1 MELNSFVL
9 SAALLLAVAAVSV
22 TIFKHLGLG
31 SVLGL
36 LVAGIAVGPN
46 SPGPSIT
53 ANVESVRHFTELGVV
68 LLLFLIGLE
77 MRPSKLWSMRRE
89 VFGLGSLQV
98 LLSGGAIGAYS
109 FLYQGSWP
117 SAMLI
122 GFSLAL
128 SSTAFVLQ
136 LLQEKGELS
145 GKLGSTSFAVLLMQ
159 DLAIVPLL
167 ALVPILSDVG
177 TLSAEV
183 PLWEQLLTVVGTLL
197 FVGGIG
203 RYAIPLALERLMQ
216 QNNREAFFLVVMLAV
231 FAAGA
236 AMHFA
241 GLSMALGAFL
251 MGMLLS
257 GSRYSFQIQAS
268 VEPYKGLL
276 MSLFFVA
283 VGMSIDIGALAERP
297 LLFTQH
303 VLVVIAIKIGV
314 LYVLARLFGQD
325 RRLSTRLAFL
335 LAQSGEFG
343 FVLFGS
349 AKALGVIDDTMFVL
363 AVGVISTS
371 MLMTPLLVRAGDA
384 LAARAPGK
392 PGERLALRQFD
403 GDQPEPRVVI
413 AGYGRVGHTVAT
425 LLHASNIPYITFD
438 TNPAHVAEGQAD
450 CRAVYYGDIG
460 DPDLLDAINL
470 DSVETVVLTI
480 DDPPTVLRAVSLL
493 RASYP
498 HLTIIA
504 RARDLTACAA
514 ITEAGADM
522 AHPEALEASLRLG
535 AEVMTSLG
543 ITSRS
548 INEVLGGAR
557 EDDYAL
563 VREEVVGS
571 GTTRS
576 RDAETNGTCI
586 ATSAGE

>member
-1 MELNSFVL
+1 MELNSFVI
-9 SAALLLAVAAVSV
+9 SAAALLAVAAISV
-22 TIFKHLGLG
+22 TLFKHLGLG
-31 SVLGL
+31 AVLGL
-36 LVAGIAVGPN
+36 LVAGIAVGPY
-46 SPGPSIT
+46 SPGPAIT
-53 ANVESVRHFTELGVV
+53 SNVDDVRHFTELGVV

-77 MRPSKLWSMRRE
+77 MRPTKLWSMRRE
-89 VFGLGSLQV
+89 VFGLGSLQI
-98 LLSGGAIGAYS
+98 LLSGVAIGAYN
-109 FLYQGSWP
+109 FLYQGSWGT
-117 SAMLI
+117 ALLI

-145 GKLGSTSFAVLLMQ
+145 GRLGSTSFAVLLMQ

-167 ALVPILSDVG
+167 ALVPLLSDVG

-183 PLWEQLLTVVGTLL
+183 PFWVQLLIVLGMLL
-197 FVGGIG
+197 LVGGVG
-203 RYAIPLALERLMQ
+203 RYVIPHVLDRLTR

-231 FAAGA
+231 FAASA

-257 GSRYSFQIQAS
+257 GSRYSFQIQAQ

-283 VGMSIDIGALAERP
+283 VGMSIDIGALAQAP
-297 LLFTQH
+297 LQFTQH
-303 VLVVIAIKIGV
+303 LLVVVAIKIGV
-314 LYVLARLFGQD
+314 LYALARVFGHD

-349 AKALGVIDDTMFVL
+349 AKALGVIDDATFVL

-371 MLMTPLLVRAGDA
+371 MLLTPLLVRAGDA
-384 LAARAPGK
+384 LAARIPVPA
-392 PGERLALRQFD
+392 EQLSLLQFE
-403 GDQPEPRVVI
+403 GDHPEPRVVI
-413 AGYGRVGHTVAT
+413 AGYGRVGHTVVT
-425 LLHASNIPYITFD
+425 LLLASDIPCITFD

-450 CRAVYYGDIG
+450 GRAVYYGDIG
-460 DPDLLDAINL
+460 DPDLLAAINL
-470 DSVETVVLTI
+470 DHVETVVLTI
-480 DDPPTVLRAVSLL
+480 DDPPAVMRAVSLI
-493 RASYP
+493 RASHP
-498 HLTIIA
+498 GITIIA

-514 ITEAGADM
+514 LLEAGANV

-535 AEVMTSLG
+535 AEVMNSLG
-543 ITSRS
+543 IADRN
-548 INEVLGGAR
+548 INKVLGGAR

-563 VREEVVGS
+563 VREDPVG
-571 GTTRS
+571 
-576 RDAETNGTCI
+576 
-586 ATSAGE
+586 

>member
-1 MELNSFVL
+1 MELDSFVI
-9 SAALLLAVAAVSV
+9 SAAVLLAVAAVSV
-22 TIFKHLGLG
+22 TLFKQLGLG
-31 SVLGL
+31 AVLGL
-36 LVAGIAVGPN
+36 LVAGIAVGPY
-46 SPGPSIT
+46 SPGPAIT
-53 ANVESVRHFTELGVV
+53 SNVEDVRHFTELGVV

-77 MRPSKLWSMRRE
+77 MRPTKLWSMRRE
-89 VFGLGSLQV
+89 VFGLGSLQI

-109 FLYQGSWP
+109 FLYQESWGT
-117 SAMLI
+117 AMLI

-145 GKLGSTSFAVLLMQ
+145 ARLGSTSFSVLLMQ

-167 ALVPILSDVG
+167 ALVPLLSDVG

-183 PLWEQLLTVVGTLL
+183 PLWVQLLIVVGVLL
-197 FVGGIG
+197 LVGGTG
-203 RYAIPLALERLMQ
+203 RYLIPHALERLSRK
-216 QNNREAFFLVVMLAV
+216 NNREAFFLVVMLAV
-231 FAAGA
+231 FAASA

-257 GSRYSFQIQAS
+257 GSRYSFQIQAQ

-297 LLFTQH
+297 FLFTQH
-303 VLVVIAIKIGV
+303 VVVVLALKIGV
-314 LYVLARLFGQD
+314 LYVLARAFGHG
-325 RRLSTRLAFL
+325 RGIATRLSFL

-349 AKALGVIDDTMFVL
+349 AKALGVIDDATFVL

-371 MLMTPLLVRAGDA
+371 MLLTPLLVRVGDA
-384 LAARAPGK
+384 LAMRAPSVQ
-392 PGERLALRQFD
+392 EQSLLRQFD
-403 GDQPEPRVVI
+403 GDHPQPRVVMG
-413 AGYGRVGHTVAT
+413 GYGRVGHTVAA
-425 LLHASNIPYITFD
+425 LLQASDIPHITFD
-438 TNPAHVAEGQAD
+438 TNVAHVAEGQAD
-450 CRAVYYGDIG
+450 GHAVYYGDIG
-460 DPDLLDAINL
+460 DPDLLAAINL
-470 DSVETVVLTI
+470 DQAETVVLTI
-480 DDPPTVLRAVSLL
+480 DDPPTVMRAVSLI
-493 RASYP
+493 RGSHP
-498 HLTIIA
+498 GITIIA

-514 ITEAGADM
+514 LIEAGADV

-535 AEVMTSLG
+535 ADVMTSLG
-543 ITSRS
+543 IDSRN

-563 VREEVVGS
+563 VRED
-571 GTTRS
+571 T
-576 RDAETNGTCI
+576 AQ
-586 ATSAGE
+586 

>member
-1 MELNSFVL
+1 MELDSFVI
-9 SAALLLAVAAVSV
+9 SAAVLLAVAAVSV
-22 TIFKHLGLG
+22 TVFKHLGLG
-31 SVLGL
+31 AVLGL
-36 LVAGIAVGPN
+36 LVAGIAVGPH
-46 SPGPSIT
+46 SPGPAIT
-53 ANVESVRHFTELGVV
+53 SNVEDVRHFTELGVV

-77 MRPSKLWSMRRE
+77 MRPTRLWSMRRE
-89 VFGLGSLQV
+89 VFGLGSLQIV
-98 LLSGGAIGAYS
+98 LSGGVIGAYS
-109 FLYQGSWP
+109 FLYQGSWGT
-117 SAMLI
+117 ALLI

-145 GKLGSTSFAVLLMQ
+145 GRLGGTSFAVLLMQ

-167 ALVPILSDVG
+167 ALVPLLSDVG

-183 PLWEQLLTVVGTLL
+183 PLWAQLLVVLGVLL
-197 FVGGIG
+197 LVGGFG
-203 RYAIPLALERLMQ
+203 RYVIPHALERLTR

-231 FAAGA
+231 FAASA

-257 GSRYSFQIQAS
+257 GSRYSFQIQAH

-283 VGMSIDIGALAERP
+283 VGMSIDIGALAEKP

-303 VLVVIAIKIGV
+303 VLVVVALKIGV
-314 LYVLARLFGQD
+314 LYALARAFGHD

-349 AKALGVIDDTMFVL
+349 AKALGVIDDTTFVL

-371 MLMTPLLVRAGDA
+371 MLLTPLLVRAGDA
-384 LAARAPGK
+384 LAAQAPG
-392 PGERLALRQFD
+392 PTERLPLRQLD
-403 GDQPEPRVVI
+403 GDHPEPRVVI

-425 LLHASNIPYITFD
+425 LLHASNIPYVTFD

-450 CRAVYYGDIG
+450 GRAVYYGDIG
-460 DPDLLDAINL
+460 DSDLLAAANL
-470 DSVETVVLTI
+470 DHVETVVLTI
-480 DDPPTVLRAVSLL
+480 DDPPTVMRAVSLI
-493 RASYP
+493 RASHP
-498 HLTIIA
+498 GITIIA
-504 RARDLTACAA
+504 RARDLTACTAL
-514 ITEAGADM
+514 TEAGADV

-543 ITSRS
+543 IASRN

-563 VREEVVGS
+563 VRDEVA
-571 GTTRS
+571 GTRTVQS
-576 RDAETNGTCI
+576 RDPEASGAGI
-586 ATSAGE
+586 AAGGE